1 MWILYFLGIKIYGL
15 AVRVASYWS
24 PKARKWVEG
33 RVNIFETID
42 KSIPEHSLKI
52 WMHCASLG
60 EFEQGRPIIEELR
73 KEKPEAYIIITFY
86 SPSGYE
92 VRKNYPSGDLIVY
105 LPEDLPGNAHK
116 FIRMIE
122 PSLAIFVKYEF
133 WAGYLIELKKQ
144 NIPSILISARFRQD
158 QFLFNPVLGKWIL
171 NKLNAFDKIH
181 VQDDS
186 SKILL
191 KNRGFNHIKVSGD
204 TRFDRV
210 SKHAQSPENIDVI
223 ANWLGENQ
231 ALVAGS
237 TWEDDDKVLL
247 PWESTRKLIIA
258 PHEISESRIKSIEDL
273 CGKASVRYTDLIDNP
288 SLAVGKDILI
298 LNTIGIL
305 MSVYQYGKVAYVG
318 GGFHKALH
326 NILEPASMGLPV
338 LFGPEN
344 SKFPEA
350 KDLEKFGGGFEINN
364 REDFYSKMN
373 FLFENKDAGRQS
385 LKFVSSQKGATA
397 IIMEDIRT
405 LLTDRK

>member
-1 MWILYFLGIKIYGL
+1 MWLLYYLGIKIYGL
-15 AVRVASYWS
+15 ALSAASYWS

-60 EFEQGRPIIEELR
+60 EFEQGRPIIEELK
-73 KEKPEAYIIITFY
+73 KEQPEAYIIITFF

-92 VRKNYPSGDLIVY
+92 IRKNYPGGDLITY
-105 LPEDLPGNAHK
+105 LPEDLPGNAQK
-116 FIRMIE
+116 FIRMIK

-133 WAGYLIELKKQ
+133 WAGYLSELQKQ
-144 NIPSILISARFRQD
+144 NIRSILISARFRQD
-158 QFLFNPVLGKWIL
+158 QFLFKPILGKWIL
-171 NKLNAFDKIH
+171 NKLKAFDKIH

-186 SKILL
+186 SQGLL
-191 KNRGFNHIKVSGD
+191 QNRGFNCVRVSGD
-204 TRFDRV
+204 TRYDRV
-210 SKHAQSPENIDVI
+210 SKHAQSPEKIDVI
-223 ANWLGENQ
+223 ANWLGENE

-237 TWEDDDKVLL
+237 TWEDDEKFLL
-247 PWESTRKLIIA
+247 PWETSKKLIIA
-258 PHEISESRIKSIEDL
+258 PHEISASRIKAIEAS
-273 CGKASVRYTDLIDNP
+273 CKKASVRYTDLMNNP
-288 SLAVGKDILI
+288 KLAVGKDVLI

-350 KDLEKFGGGFEINN
+350 KELEKFGGGFEIIN
-364 REDFYSKMN
+364 RADFYSKMN
-373 FLFENKDAGRQS
+373 FLFENKNAGRQS

-397 IIMEDIRT
+397 IIMKDIRK
-405 LLTDRK
+405 LLTGRK